1 MEESYLREMCDELDA
16 LEEMTEA
23 EVCRHYKCDS
33 KAEVKPY
40 IVDWYY
46 MMYSEERDVYEDYLQ
61 QIKNKTS

>member
-1 MEESYLREMCDELDA
+1 MEESYLRDLCDELDA

-23 EVCRHYKCDS
+23 ETCRHYKVDR

-46 MMYSEERDVYEDYLQ
+46 MMYSDEREIYEDYLQ
-61 QIKNKTS
+61 QIKERL